1 MSVLD
6 AGGGTLWFYT
16 GTKHHLSYFS
26 FNAERNITMS
36 SKSEEWPDNLL
47 LDMGVIPSHKPD
59 ERPDQMS
66 GVEIALSSI
75 PPREADMIRMV
86 YQRHL
91 TVTQAAQETGF
102 SKQRA
107 SDILNK
113 GREKM
118 RNPQRIKLMCWGP
131 EAVTT
136 MKQYRD
142 RIRELKAE
150 IEALEEAVFE
160 LEPFSNRAREII
172 ERRIDER
179 NKAEAQ
185 QNIKKTAVGRG
196 AKGDLDEL
204 ELSPRAFNALQRG
217 RILTIE
223 NLSKAKW
230 DDLRKIRGMGI
241 KSQIEIIDKAIDYG
255 VKFEDRA
262 IYSEFEHY
270 KKQLAEE
277 FRQYSKLLKD
287 D

>member
-1 MSVLD
+1 
-6 AGGGTLWFYT
+6 
-16 GTKHHLSYFS
+16 
-26 FNAERNITMS
+26 MS
-36 SKSEEWPDNLL
+36 SKIEEWPDNLL
-47 LDMGVIPSHKPD
+47 LDMGIIPSHEPK

-113 GREKM
+113 GREKL

-160 LEPFSNRAREII
+160 LEPYSSKAREII

-179 NKAEAQ
+179 DRAEAQ
-185 QNIKKTAVGRG
+185 QSIKKTAVGRG
-196 AKGDLDEL
+196 AEGDLDEL
-204 ELSPRAFNALQRG
+204 ELSPRAFNVLQRG

-262 IYSEFEHY
+262 IYREFDQYKRDIAEKLRKYQSLLSESDG
-270 KKQLAEE
+270 Q
-277 FRQYSKLLKD
+277 D
-287 D
+287 